1 MLALINEFI
10 SNTVITYKL
19 LSNYKKKLNAIFDNA
34 I

>member
-1 MLALINEFI
+1 MLALTNEFI

-19 LSNYKKKLNAIFDNA
+19 LSNYKKTLNAIFDNA

>member
-19 LSNYKKKLNAIFDNA
+19 LINYKKTLNAIFDNA